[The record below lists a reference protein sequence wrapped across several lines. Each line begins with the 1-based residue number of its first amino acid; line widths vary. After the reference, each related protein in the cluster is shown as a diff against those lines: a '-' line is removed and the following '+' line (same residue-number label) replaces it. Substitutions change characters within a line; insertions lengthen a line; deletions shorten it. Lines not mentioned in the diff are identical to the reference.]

1 MKTKRVVAVEEEKKR
16 QEKEKRLE
24 KAKGNKTKS
33 ISKLQ
38 KTLHKFFTERE
49 AFHSSTLS
57 LSL

>member
-1 MKTKRVVAVEEEKKR
+1 MKTKRVSSSRRRKKR